1 MKPFK
6 YRRKPVKNS
15 PDPNP
20 HKKLII
26 KLREQGFTYRRIS
39 ETLRDTFGESIS
51 AQRCHQIYRKHLQL
65 LDIVESTF
73 KIARISNLEA
83 GLSTDELAKLKA
95 NAHKEIRNG
104 KDKEWIEFLKNQVN
118 SDSTTK

>member
-73 KIARISNLEA
+73 KIARILEE

-95 NAHKEIRNG
+95 NAHK
-104 KDKEWIEFLKNQVN
+104 DKEWIEFLKGQFN